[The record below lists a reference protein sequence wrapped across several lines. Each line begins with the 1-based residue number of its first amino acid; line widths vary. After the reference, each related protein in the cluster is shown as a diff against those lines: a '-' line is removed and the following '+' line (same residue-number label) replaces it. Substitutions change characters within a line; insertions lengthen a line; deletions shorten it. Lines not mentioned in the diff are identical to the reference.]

1 MDIVGIPILGFMD
14 RVVDDGG
21 RTPIMLSSYI
31 HRRGGG
37 GDGADHHRGS

>member
-1 MDIVGIPILGFMD
+1 
-14 RVVDDGG
+14 VDDGG

-37 GDGADHHRGS
+37 GDGADPHRGS